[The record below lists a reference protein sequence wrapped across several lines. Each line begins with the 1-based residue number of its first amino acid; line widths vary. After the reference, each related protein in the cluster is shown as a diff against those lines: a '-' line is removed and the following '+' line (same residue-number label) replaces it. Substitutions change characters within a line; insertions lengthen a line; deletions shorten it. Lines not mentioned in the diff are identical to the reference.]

1 MAKPAAP
8 AGKPKPNLFALLV
21 PYKGLIAALVL
32 LAVAANAFTLVI
44 PRIIQHAIDAYTA
57 GTFALDSVLWQ
68 FGGAAALVFFF
79 TYLQHVVQTYAA
91 EKVARDMRTKLA
103 SVISLQ
109 SNEYVQNTGPS
120 VLLTNLTSDADG
132 VKTFISQAIAAII
145 SSIFLIIGASV
156 LLLITDWPL
165 ALATLTVIPIIG
177 GTFFGMFS
185 RVRPLFRKGQEV
197 IDKLNKVINESIL
210 ASALIRVLHSQQNEQ
225 VKFTAANANA
235 RDIGMS
241 ILRLFAA
248 MIPIVMFV
256 SNLATLIILALG
268 GHYVIVGDM
277 TLGSFAAF
285 NSYMGI
291 LIFPI
296 FVLGFMSNIMARAGA
311 SYARIAAVLDVKPEE
326 ETGTLKSDL
335 SGAISVKNVNV
346 HYGEKNVLKDASFEI
361 PAGSKTAII
370 GPTAAGKTQLLYVL
384 TGLIK
389 QQSGDIEYDGKPMR
403 SYDSA
408 AFHKQVGLV
417 FQDSVIFNLTLREN
431 IAFNESVTEADLN
444 KAIETAELG
453 DFIAS
458 LPQGL
463 DTVVSE
469 RGTSLSGGQKQRI
482 MLARALALNPRILFL
497 DDFTARVDAKTEAS
511 ILGNVE
517 KNYPGITLISV
528 TQKISAAERSD
539 QVILLMEGEV
549 LATGTHEELMHSSP
563 EYAQI
568 EQSQH
573 STNTYELRAE

>member
-8 AGKPKPNLFALLV
+8 AGKPKPNLFALLT

-32 LAVAANAFTLVI
+32 LAVAANAFTLLI
-44 PRIIQHAIDAYTA
+44 PRIIQHGIDSYAA
-57 GTFALDSVLWQ
+57 GTFNVHSVSWQ

-109 SNEYVQNTGPS
+109 SNEYVQTTGPS
-120 VLLTNLTSDADG
+120 ALLTNLTSDADG
-132 VKTFISQAIAAII
+132 VKSFISQAIAAII

-156 LLLITDWPL
+156 LLLITDWQL

-210 ASALIRVLHSQQNEQ
+210 ASALIRVLHSQQAEYL
-225 VKFTAANANA
+225 KFMEANTKA
-235 RDIGMS
+235 RDVGMS

-256 SNLATLIILALG
+256 SNLATVIILLLG

-311 SYARIAAVLDVKPEE
+311 SYARIAAVFETKPEP
-326 ETGTLKSDL
+326 ETGTNKDNL
-335 SGAISVKNVNV
+335 SGAISVRNVTV
-346 HYGEKNVLKDASFEI
+346 RYGEKNVLKDASFEI

-370 GPTAAGKTQLLYVL
+370 GPTAAGKTQLLYAL

-408 AFHKQVGLV
+408 SFHKQVGLV

-431 IAFNESVTEADLN
+431 IAFSESVTEADLN
-444 KAIETAELG
+444 RAIETAELG

-463 DTVVSE
+463 ETVVSE

-517 KNYPGITLISV
+517 KNYPDLTLVSV
-528 TQKISAAERSD
+528 TQKIGAAERSD
-539 QVILLMEGEV
+539 QVIVLMEGEV
-549 LATGTHEELMHSSP
+549 IATGTHEELMHSSP

>member
-8 AGKPKPNLFALLV
+8 AGKPKANLFALLK

-57 GTFALDSVLWQ
+57 GTFVLDTVLWQ

-91 EKVARDMRTKLA
+91 EKVARDMRTQLA

-109 SNEYVQNTGPS
+109 SNEYVQTTGPS
-120 VLLTNLTSDADG
+120 MLLTNLTSDADG
-132 VKTFISQAIAAII
+132 VKSFISQAIAAII
-145 SSIFLIIGASV
+145 SSIFLIIGASI
-156 LLLITDWPL
+156 LLIITDWQL

-210 ASALIRVLHSQQNEQ
+210 ASALIRVLHSQQNES
-225 VKFTAANANA
+225 VKFIEANTKA
-235 RDIGMS
+235 RDVGMS

-311 SYARIAAVLDVKPEE
+311 SYARIAAVLEIKPEP
-326 ETGTLKSDL
+326 ETGTLTSDL
-335 SGAISVKNVNV
+335 TGSISVKNVNV
-346 HYGEKNVLKDASFEI
+346 VYGEKNVLRDASFEI
-361 PAGSKTAII
+361 SAGSKTAII

-389 QQSGDIEYDGKPMR
+389 PQSGEIDYDGQPIR
-403 SYDSA
+403 SYESA
-408 AFHKQVGLV
+408 AFHRQVGLV

-431 IAFNESVTEADLN
+431 IAFSETVTEADLN

-517 KNYPGITLISV
+517 RNYPGITLISV

-549 LATGTHEELMHSSP
+549 LAKGTHEELMHSSP